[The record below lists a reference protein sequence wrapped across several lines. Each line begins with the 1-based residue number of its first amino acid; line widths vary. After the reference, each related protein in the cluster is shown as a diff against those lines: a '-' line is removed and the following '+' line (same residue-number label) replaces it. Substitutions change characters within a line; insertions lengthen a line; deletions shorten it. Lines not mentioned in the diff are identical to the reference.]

1 MRSLANDLAKDI
13 KSSIGRLIKK
23 GVFPEFNL
31 PSFDLRPP
39 RYAEYGDFA
48 CNIALQITKKVKRD
62 PLTIANTISE
72 EMNHK
77 CDWST
82 TTVAAP
88 GFLNFKVQD
97 EFILN
102 QLKDILKKK
111 EEYFLLEIGKGLSA
125 QVEFVSANPTGPLT
139 IGRTRGAVIGDTM
152 ARILVAA
159 GYSVE
164 REYYFN
170 NAGNQM
176 VNLGNS
182 LRARYKQALG
192 KAEEIPNEDEE
203 WFYQGDYLI
212 DFAKQLINEHGDSLK
227 KESWLTFTN
236 YAEQQMFEWIRASLN
251 SINISHD
258 VYYNEQSLYENE
270 AVWETLSEIES
281 AGYTYRSAHRESE
294 KTTTKELLPATWLR
308 SSLLEEN
315 VEDQILVRS
324 NGEPTYTLTDI
335 AYHRDKFARGFDLM
349 INVLGVDHQSEVRV
363 VKSGMRALGVLPD
376 RLKVLFHQM
385 VRAVVDGVEMKMST
399 RRGVFDTLD
408 DLVAKT
414 SADAIR
420 YHMLARSPHSH
431 LDFDVERVVQQG
443 NENPVYYIQN
453 AHVRCAGIYRE
464 AIQRGLNVEG
474 ADLTLLGS
482 IELNF
487 LRKAL
492 AIGDQIEQVIVRMAP
507 HRIAFFALDLASAFH
522 PVYEQIRVMEE
533 NIDEETAKARLA
545 FYVGV
550 QQIFKALL
558 DLMGM
563 SAPERM

>member
-1 MRSLANDLAKDI
+1 MKSLASNLAEEI
-13 KSSIGRLIKK
+13 KLTIGKLIEN
-23 GVFPEFNL
+23 GFFPEFSL
-31 PSFDLRPP
+31 PSFVLRPP

-48 CNIALQITKKVKRD
+48 CNIALQLSKKVKRD
-62 PLTIANTISE
+62 PLTIANSISE
-72 EMNHK
+72 EMNRS

-82 TTVAAP
+82 STVAAP
-88 GFLNFKVQD
+88 GFLNFKIQD
-97 EFILN
+97 DYILS
-102 QLKDILKKK
+102 QLKEILRKR
-111 EEYFLLEIGKGLSA
+111 EEFFFLELGKGLRA

-152 ARILVAA
+152 ARILIAA

-176 VNLGNS
+176 ENLGNS
-182 LRARYKQALG
+182 LRARYMEALG
-192 KAEEIPNEDEE
+192 KAGEIPNEDEE
-203 WFYQGDYLI
+203 WFYQGEYLI
-212 DFAKQLINEHGDSLK
+212 EYAKQLLNKHGDSLK
-227 KESWLTFTN
+227 KEGWPTFTG
-236 YAEQQMFEWIRASLN
+236 YAEEQMFEWIRASLN
-251 SINISHD
+251 SINVSHD
-258 VYYNEQSLYENE
+258 VYFNEQSLYENE
-270 AVWETLSEIES
+270 VVWETLTEIES
-281 AGYTYRSAHRESE
+281 AGHTYRSARREGEDS
-294 KTTTKELLPATWLR
+294 TAKELLPATWLR
-308 SSLLEEN
+308 SSQLEEN

-335 AYHRDKFARGFDLM
+335 AYHRDKFARGFDLL

-363 VKSGMRALGVLPD
+363 VKSGLRALGVLPD

-385 VRAVVDGVEMKMST
+385 VRAVVDGEEMKMST

-431 LDFDVERVVQQG
+431 LDFDVERVIQQS

-453 AHVRCAGIYRE
+453 AHVRCAGIHRE
-464 AIQRGLNVEG
+464 AIQRGLNLEG
-474 ADLTLLGS
+474 ADLTLLGH

-492 AIGDQIEQVIVRMAP
+492 AIGDQIEQVIDRMAP

-522 PVYEQIRVMEE
+522 PIYEQIRVIQE
-533 NIDEETAKARLA
+533 NLDEETAKARLA
-545 FYVGV
+545 FYMGV